1 MFLILK
7 NSYCYFFM
15 NPENSNDILESTIA
29 DKLNNY
35 QQSHPILVKVWREY
49 IKKNRILYLQSLV
62 DCDNMIKKIPN
73 INDISIETMLLL
85 SILYENNND
94 LNN

>member
-1 MFLILK
+1 
-7 NSYCYFFM
+7 M
-15 NPENSNDILESTIA
+15 NAENSNDILERDIA
-29 DKLNNY
+29 NKLNNY

>member
-1 MFLILK
+1 
-7 NSYCYFFM
+7 M
-15 NPENSNDILESTIA
+15 NPENSNDILESAIA

-62 DCDNMIKKIPN
+62 DCDNMIKKISN

>member
-1 MFLILK
+1 
-7 NSYCYFFM
+7 M

>member
-1 MFLILK
+1 
-7 NSYCYFFM
+7 M
-15 NPENSNDILESTIA
+15 NLENSNDTLESAIA

-35 QQSHPILVKVWREY
+35 QQSHPTLVKVWREY